1 MENELLKQIN
11 RELRVTSLENSE
23 KKSAKNKDEAD
34 DNDKKEQEELLDD
47 DIQESDDIEQ
57 KDIRDEESS
66 DEDIDAER
74 EALDD
79 LQNVDQEVEDIASEQ
94 TDEIKDDVSDVV
106 LSSAPELLNQ
116 DDLPVERDEISE
128 PVDAS
133 GILKDYKIDKT
144 ADFIDPDGND
154 VDDNRLKVVDTTLG
168 TFTILNSDDKNVLL
182 LDSNK
187 QKIQISIED
196 FNNLHPFEIR
206 DEVLAN
212 PNSFT
217 DAFERDIE
225 IKKKKQQMDAEESG
239 DDESSDEAGFEPE
252 EEVEDEDEGEEGID
266 IGGFGE
272 SVMVVIG

>member
-272 SVMVVIG
+272 